1 MKVVPFDTD
10 AHHAVQALLP
20 WYALNSLDG
29 EDLAQVEAH
38 LAGCPACR
46 AELEQER
53 RLQSALPLAADSIAA
68 TDGGGVEQGLARMRE
83 LIGSGAPQAASPGPW
98 WARWWRWT
106 LAAQFAVIVALASV
120 VVLQFMDTG
129 DHRYRALGTPS
140 VAAAANVVVM
150 FKPEA
155 TEREIRNALRASGAR
170 MVDGPTASNAWLLS
184 VPGQGHL
191 EVIARLRAQ
200 PAVAI
205 AESLDAR
212 QAP

>member
-1 MKVVPFDTD
+1 M
-10 AHHAVQALLP
+10 
-20 WYALNSLDG
+20 G
-29 EDLAQVEAH
+29 
-38 LAGCPACR
+38 
-46 AELEQER
+46 
-53 RLQSALPLAADSIAA
+53 AAK
-68 TDGGGVEQGLARMRE
+68 
-83 LIGSGAPQAASPGPW
+83 
-98 WARWWRWT
+98 
-106 LAAQFAVIVALASV
+106 
-120 VVLQFMDTG
+120 
-129 DHRYRALGTPS
+129 S

-155 TEREIRNALRASGAR
+155 SEREIRNALRASGAR

-191 EVIARLRAQ
+191 QAIARLRAQ